1 MGGGLESNCVGRVY
15 GADGARTV
23 NTTYAAPLNIYIYIS
38 LTVLLSR
45 LYSSDLNIVAV
56 DFS

>member
-23 NTTYAAPLNIYIYIS
+23 NTTYAAPLNIYIYIYLIDSSS
-38 LTVLLSR
+38 LKTLL
-45 LYSSDLNIVAV
+45 
-56 DFS
+56 F